1 MKKLAHNGKFNDMT
15 LYDSTG
21 NPIIHSSVMLAA
33 EKQEKV
39 KKMLIELATQSQ
51 NLTKKTIDTWRKA
64 WQTAIIVDNPRR
76 NNLYSV
82 YTDVDVDLH
91 LTGAIS
97 QIKNTVLK
105 RSLKVV
111 DRKTKKEKPEL
122 TDLLQDTWFKE
133 LIGYALDS
141 RYWGHSLVQFGDL
154 VTVGGRKRFTGVE
167 LIPRE
172 HVSPEFGVILKEP
185 GDEFAKGTPFRDGK
199 IAQWCVEIGKPRD
212 LGLYLKIAPQ
222 VISKKFMLLFWD
234 QFGEIFG
241 MPIRIG
247 KTSSTNPRDLSRVEK
262 MLSEMGSAAY
272 GLFPD
277 GTEIEIKESQKG
289 DAFNVYDKRIERAN
303 SEMSKAILTVTM
315 TMDNGASLSQSE
327 IHEKMLQA
335 TVESEAS
342 RILDII
348 NNIIIPKIM
357 VFGFPF
363 TENDMVVWDLKK
375 EYKPSEQ
382 VAIETMVLNNYEV
395 DPQYFIDTYNIPVTG
410 KRQNPAQPTLGLEK
424 KKA

>member
-1 MKKLAHNGKFNDMT
+1 MT
-15 LYDSTG
+15 IYDSTG
-21 NPIIHSSVMLAA
+21 NPIIHSSITLAA

-39 KKMLIELATQSQ
+39 KKMFIELATQSQ
-51 NLTKKTIDTWRKA
+51 NLTKKTLDSWRKA

-76 NNLYSV
+76 NSLYAV

-91 LTGAIS
+91 LTGAIN

-105 RSLKVV
+105 RSLKVI

-133 LIGYALDS
+133 LLGYALDS

-154 VTVGGRKRFTGVE
+154 VTAGGRKRFTSVE

-172 HVSPEFGVILKEP
+172 HVSPELGVILKEP
-185 GDEFAKGTPFRDGK
+185 GDEFAKGTPYRDGK
-199 IAQWCVEIGKPRD
+199 IAQWVVEIGKPRD
-212 LGLYLKIAPQ
+212 LGLFLKLAPQ
-222 VISKKFMLLFWD
+222 AISKKYMMLFWD

-241 MPIRIG
+241 MPIRIA
-247 KTSSTNPRDLSRVEK
+247 KSSSSNPRELGKMEK
-262 MLSEMGSAAY
+262 MLSDMGAAAY
-272 GLFPD
+272 GLFPE

-289 DAFNVYDKRIERAN
+289 DAFNVYDKRIDRAN

-327 IHEKMLQA
+327 VHDKMLQA
-335 TVESEAS
+335 TVDSEGD

-348 NNIIIPKIM
+348 NNIIIPKII

-363 TENDMVVWDLKK
+363 SENDMVVWDLKQ
-375 EYKPSEQ
+375 EYTPAER
-382 VAIETMVLNNYEV
+382 VAIETMALTNFDV
-395 DPQYFIDTYNIPVTG
+395 DPQYFIDNYNIPIIG
-410 KRQNPAQPTLGLEK
+410 KKQFQAQPTLGLEK
-424 KKA
+424 KNLD